1 MSTLTIEEL
10 FERSIKECMF
20 KNFVVIVM
28 CFLFYDRFSNAL
40 ATLEAAQMGDFLML
54 ISILLVTACFANFA
68 FSYEFSI
75 MESLGMRLL
84 SHISTFIFMLL
95 IALLLEVMVIGL
107 IQVYPQLGAMVVV
120 FSLLLYMGCAL
131 YDFWDLFRGFKA
143 LYPELH
149 TRIDQNIEIQR
160 FGDRTE
166 VMHLIQPEPQS
177 RAASGKHVAPPTAAP
192 QNAAPPQP
200 HS

>member
-1 MSTLTIEEL
+1 MRTLTIEEL
-10 FERSIKECMF
+10 FERSIKECIF
-20 KNFVVIVM
+20 KNFVVIVL
-28 CFLFYDRFSNAL
+28 CFLFYDRFQSAL
-40 ATLEAAQMGDFLML
+40 ETLKPEQMGDFLML

-107 IQVYPQLGAMVVV
+107 ILVYPMLGSMVVV

-166 VMHLIQPEPQS
+166 ITHLIQPEPGQPTTS
-177 RAASGKHVAPPTAAP
+177 SGPVVRPGPTPPAT
-192 QNAAPPQP
+192 
-200 HS
+200 